1 MTLPNQLT
9 VLRIILTPV
18 ALYFLLKQGTQA
30 KYIATGVFIIASLTD
45 WYDGHFAR
53 KYGYVSKWGKFL
65 DPFAD
70 KILIST
76 MLIGFVMLKY
86 FKFSWIIAIVCRDL
100 IITVL
105 RGYMIAFGKPI
116 SANLVAKWKTFSQ
129 VILVYLM
136 FIYLILEIHYS
147 ADLGVAS
154 FSYLASMKVF
164 IDNYL
169 EFVALF
175 TIATGLVYLYEHRSP
190 LTDLIRRFY
199 KMVVP
204 F

>member
-18 ALYFLLKQGTQA
+18 ALYFLLKQDPQA
-30 KYIATGVFIIASLTD
+30 KYIAAGVFIIASLTD

-86 FKFSWIIAIVCRDL
+86 LKFGWVIAIVCRDL

-136 FIYLILEIHYS
+136 FIYLILEIRYG
-147 ADLGVAS
+147 AD
-154 FSYLASMKVF
+154 LASMKVF